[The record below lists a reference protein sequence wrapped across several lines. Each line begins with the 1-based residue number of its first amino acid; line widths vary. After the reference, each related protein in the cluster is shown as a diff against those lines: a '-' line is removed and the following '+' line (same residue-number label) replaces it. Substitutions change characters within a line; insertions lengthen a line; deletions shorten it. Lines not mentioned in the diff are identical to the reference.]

1 MQQSNCIDLR
11 TASGISSVVSDC
23 LFQLLETELSLQV
36 FAESD
41 PNTINQKAVIS

>member
-36 FAESD
+36 FDVKFLAFSS
-41 PNTINQKAVIS
+41 TQ